1 MLCKKCGKQIP
12 NDSKLCPYCGAP
24 AIVTTNY
31 SSIPNNNFQAQT
43 IAPPIQQPQQNFSNN
58 GNPGKKKASKKK
70 KIIIAVCVFL
80 FVGICVSL
88 GSNDDNSTE
97 NAVATTVNSV
107 NEDDVTKKTTTKAS
121 TTEEPTTSTDEYKS
135 SCDSV
140 AYKDIARNPDQYNGK
155 NVKFT
160 GKVIQ
165 VQESY
170 GNNVVYRIS
179 VTKDEYDF
187 WDDTVY
193 VTYKLP
199 EGSPNILEDDIVT
212 FYGECKGTKSYTS
225 VLGSKVTIPEVDA
238 KYIVIDK
245 EG

>member
-1 MLCKKCGKQIP
+1 MICKKCGKQIP

-24 AIVTTNY
+24 VIMTANHNNAPINDFQSHT
-31 SSIPNNNFQAQT
+31 SSPSVH
-43 IAPPIQQPQQNFSNN
+43 QPTQGVENN
-58 GNPGKKKASKKK
+58 GKAGKKKKSKKK
-70 KIIIAVCVFL
+70 KIIIAVCVIL

-88 GSNDDNSTE
+88 GSNDDNPTE

-107 NEDDVTKKTTTKAS
+107 NEDDVIKKTTTKAS
-121 TTEEPTTSTDEYKS
+121 TTEEPTTSPEEYKS

-212 FYGECKGTKSYTS
+212 FYGECKGTKSYTT